1 MEHMVNL
8 RDGCYIVDH
17 GTIYAAFVVRRG
29 KVTQCAPVLRKRFDY
44 LVRFATWIP
53 TNLDIRPVKETKIP
67 A

>member
-1 MEHMVNL
+1 
-8 RDGCYIVDH
+8 VDH

-44 LVRFATWIP
+44 LVRFARWIP